1 MKTALFS
8 HTACLKHV
16 EIPGH
21 AEQRARLTA
30 VLDAVRAADLDLVE
44 HTAPLAKRADLLRV
58 HNADY
63 VDQILDNAPLEG
75 WKQLDPDTAQSP
87 GSAEAALRAV
97 GAVIA
102 AVDGMMASEYT
113 RAFCAVR
120 PPGHHARPGTAMG
133 FCLFNSV
140 AIAAKYAR
148 DIHGLSRVAVIDFD
162 VHHGNGTQEM
172 FWDEAGLLYASLHQ
186 EGFYPGTGK
195 ADERGK
201 RGRIINAP
209 LPAGTDGT
217 AWRQAYE
224 EHIHPGLQDFA
235 PELILLSA
243 GFDAHRDDPL
253 AQFNLDSAD
262 FVWITDKLV
271 ALALET
277 ANGRVVS
284 VLEGGYDLAALGR
297 CSAAH
302 VEALGKA

>member
-1 MKTALFS
+1 MTVTLFS
-8 HTACLKHV
+8 HTDCLKHV

-30 VLDAVRAADLDLVE
+30 VLDALRAADLDLVE
-44 HTAPLAKRADLLRV
+44 HGAPLARRADLYRV
-58 HNADY
+58 HNKDY
-63 VDQILDNAPLEG
+63 VNQVLDNAPLEG
-75 WKQLDPDTAQSP
+75 WTQLDPDTAQSP
-87 GSAEAALRAV
+87 GSAEAALRAA

-102 AVDGMMASEYT
+102 AVDGVMAGEYT

-148 DIHGLSRVAVIDFD
+148 DVHGLSRVAVIDFD

-172 FWDEAGLLYASLHQ
+172 FWDEAGLFYASLHQ
-186 EGFYPGTGK
+186 GGFYPGTGK
-195 ADERGK
+195 ADERGGQ
-201 RGRIINAP
+201 GRIINAP
-209 LPAGTDGT
+209 LPAGTDSA

-224 EHIHPGLQDFA
+224 DRIHPALQDFA
-235 PELILLSA
+235 PDLVLLSA

-253 AQFNLDSAD
+253 AQFNLCSAD
-262 FVWITDKLV
+262 FAWITDKLV

-302 VEALGKA
+302 VKALGKA